1 MTDYAVRGELNFNK
15 ENKKPKNIYWN
26 YHEEKANI
34 KWIDENTVLM
44 VMNQVYLM
52 KLLILDDNK
61 KSFFI

>member
-1 MTDYAVRGELNFNK
+1 M
-15 ENKKPKNIYWN
+15 YWN